1 MEKEAASLKTKKKL
15 FKAKN
20 RMPKTKAKKI
30 GKEAASLKTKKIQ
43 ENLNPTALNQRQ

>member
-1 MEKEAASLKTKKKL
+1 
-15 FKAKN
+15 
-20 RMPKTKAKKI
+20 MPKTKAKKI